1 MGGIVFY
8 VKFFLFFE
16 ICVLVLLMEVCCHCA
31 FFIMLHTW
39 QCLGITGGC
48 STRKLLFI
56 SRHVGDCINSAMYN
70 WLHVLV
76 PSV

>member
-1 MGGIVFY
+1 MFLCEI
-8 VKFFLFFE
+8 FFLFFE
-16 ICVLVLLMEVCCHCA
+16 ISVLVLFIEACCHCA
-31 FFIMLHTW
+31 FFLMLHT
-39 QCLGITGGC
+39 C
-48 STRKLLFI
+48 SVWVLQEAVQTRKLLFI